1 MYLNVKEIAEKLGNN
16 GMTSNQEVIRRWIR
30 QGKFESSIKL
40 SNKQGWL
47 VDSAEI
53 ERLIA
58 DRQATSKS
66 NKKALENA
74 YKQGYS
80 DGQEQERQAYHA
92 KIRDILYFGYQTQGK
107 VLRADFYQLTEL
119 PSAKFKAYCDKNA
132 FGKGV
137 SKPRKALDYL
147 QADGIF
153 YFLHFGVIDSWE
165 EQYQEIIDEQMAE
178 EENARR
184 ILEKKLYLNFLAENK
199 G

>member
-1 MYLNVKEIAEKLGNN
+1 MYLTVKEIAEKLGNN
-16 GMTSNQEVIRRWIR
+16 GITSNQEVIRRWIR

-53 ERLIA
+53 ERLIT
-58 DRQATSKS
+58 DNQATSD
-66 NKKALENA
+66 NKKALEQA

-80 DGQEQERQAYHA
+80 DGKEQEKQKYHR
-92 KIRDILYFGYQTQGK
+92 KIRDILYFGYQSQGK
-107 VLRADFYQLTEL
+107 VLRADFYQLAEL
-119 PSAKFKAYCDKNA
+119 RSPKFKAFCDKNG

-137 SKPRKALDYL
+137 SKARKALDYL
-147 QADGIF
+147 QADGIY
-153 YFLHFGVIDSWE
+153 YFVHFGIIDSWE
-165 EQYQEIIDEQMAE
+165 EQYQEIIDNAMAE

-184 ILEKKLYLNFLAENK
+184 ILERKLYLDYLAENK

>member
-1 MYLNVKEIAEKLGNN
+1 MYLTVKEIAEKLGNN

-47 VDSAEI
+47 VDSVEI

-58 DRQATSKS
+58 DNQATSD
-66 NKKALENA
+66 NKKELENA
-74 YKQGYS
+74 YNQGFS

-147 QADGIF
+147 QADGIY
-153 YFLHFGVIDSWE
+153 YFLHFGLIDSWE
-165 EQYQEIIDEQMAE
+165 EPYQEIIDLQMAE

-184 ILEKKLYLNFLAENK
+184 LLEKKLYLDFLKSQKE
-199 G
+199 

>member
-16 GMTSNQEVIRRWIR
+16 GITSNQEVIRRWIR

-53 ERLIA
+53 ERLI
-58 DRQATSKS
+58 DDQQQDQQS
-66 NKKALENA
+66 KKALEQA

-80 DGQEQERQAYHA
+80 DGKQAEKQEYHR
-92 KIRDILYFGYQTQGK
+92 KIRDILYFGYQSQGK
-107 VLRADFYQLTEL
+107 VLRADFYQLSEY
-119 PSAKFKAYCDKNA
+119 PYAKFKAYCDKNA

-137 SKPRKALDYL
+137 AKPRKALDYL
-147 QADGIF
+147 QADGIY
-153 YFLHFGVIDSWE
+153 YFVHFGIVDSWE
-165 EQYQEIIDEQMAE
+165 EPYQEIIDNAMAQ

-184 ILEKKLYLNFLAENK
+184 LLEKKLYIDFLEENK

>member
-1 MYLNVKEIAEKLGNN
+1 MYLTVKEIAEKLGNN
-16 GMTSNQEVIRRWIR
+16 GITSNQEVIRRWIR
-30 QGKFESSIKL
+30 QGKFSSSIKL

-53 ERLIA
+53 ERLI
-58 DRQATSKS
+58 DDQQQDQQA
-66 NKKALENA
+66 KKALEQA
-74 YKQGYS
+74 YNKGYA
-80 DGQEQERQAYHA
+80 DGQEQERQEYHA
-92 KIRDILYFGYQTQGK
+92 KIREILYFGYQSQGK

-153 YFLHFGVIDSWE
+153 YFVHFGVVDSWE
-165 EQYQEIIDEQMAE
+165 EDYQEVIDLAMAE

-184 ILEKKLYLNFLAENK
+184 LLERKLYIDFLEENK